1 MNKWYRPFS
10 LMLVAAMASE
20 LCGCA
25 QTGAWLAKRTSKIGG
40 GDKLVDAKKADAK
53 NADSKNADSKKK
65 SSDRDSANLAANDL
79 AEDKPD
85 NSKVAKVDSKGSLNV
100 AAAAAADQAKLVAAK
115 ASAKTGKSTKLIE
128 AVDEGIDTF
137 ASTPAAAKKAK
148 SAVNKSIEA
157 VNKGVEEKEDA
168 LDAFLAKIETPAA
181 SVKGFAKGA
190 VPEKGATSKPAA
202 NDFDFLSEG
211 VDQLNEK
218 VVQVKKEVSTR
229 VKGLEDEVADWAAE
243 DLAENLKTVSPA
255 SASKTSSTTDEAAF
269 SATKPTATK
278 PTAAGDLAQE
288 PRSEVPDFS
297 LEGLKKT
304 ALKKVTES
312 GLLALCPQAEGE
324 LLSLLK
330 GMDSSSPDSLK
341 RGLSQIGQLGAKG
354 AAATPLLQSFLK
366 HEDAFVRTHAALAM
380 ARLKLTS
387 NQSVHVVTDALK
399 SPDANLRSFG
409 TAVLSEM
416 GPQSNQVL
424 TSLSESLNDK
434 DGQVRLRAAE
444 ALIHHDGFAYPAL
457 QCLLTSLT
465 DKKENTRWLATY
477 SLAELAPESQEAVQG
492 LLKATQDPAAKVRI
506 GAVYALGEIGPFAK
520 SANQDLQK
528 LHDTTTDAEL
538 KTAIEATLLKIVKSN

>member
-25 QTGAWLAKRTSKIGG
+25 QTGAWLAKKTSKIGG
-40 GDKLVDAKKADAK
+40 GDKLVDTKKADAK
-53 NADSKNADSKKK
+53 NVDSKKADLK
-65 SSDRDSANLAANDL
+65 KKASDRDSANLAANDL
-79 AEDKPD
+79 AEDKSD
-85 NSKVAKVDSKGSLNV
+85 NSKLAKVDSKGSPN
-100 AAAAAADQAKLVAAK
+100 AAAAAAATDQAKLVAAK
-115 ASAKTGKSTKLIE
+115 ANAKTGKSTKLIN
-128 AVDEGIDTF
+128 AVDEGIDAF
-137 ASTPAAAKKAK
+137 ASTPAAATKAK
-148 SAVNKSIEA
+148 SAVNNSIDT
-157 VNKGVEEKEDA
+157 VSKGVEEKEDA

-190 VPEKGATSKPAA
+190 VPEKGATSKPSA

-218 VVQVKKEVSTR
+218 VIQVKKEVSTR

-255 SASKTSSTTDEAAF
+255 SASKTSSPADEAAF
-269 SATKPTATK
+269 SATKL
-278 PTAAGDLAQE
+278 TAAEELAEE
-288 PRSEVPDFS
+288 PSSDVADFS
-297 LEGLKKT
+297 LESLKKT
-304 ALKKVTES
+304 ALKKMTES

-324 LLSLLK
+324 LLSVLK

-380 ARLKLTS
+380 ARLKRTS

-424 TSLSESLNDK
+424 TSLSESLNDQN
-434 DGQVRLRAAE
+434 GQVRLRAAE

-492 LLKATQDPAAKVRI
+492 LLKATRDPATKVQI
-506 GAVYALGEIGPFAK
+506 GAIYALGEIGPFAK
-520 SANQDLQK
+520 SANKDLQK

-538 KTAIEATLLKIVKSN
+538 KTAIEATLPKIVKSN

>member
-1 MNKWYRPFS
+1 MNMWYRPFS

-53 NADSKNADSKKK
+53 NADAKNADSKKK

-269 SATKPTATK
+269 SATKPTA
-278 PTAAGDLAQE
+278 AGDLAQE

-341 RGLSQIGQLGAKG
+341 RGLTQIGQLGAKG

>member
-1 MNKWYRPFS
+1 MNKWYRSFS

-25 QTGAWLAKRTSKIGG
+25 QTGAWLAKRTSKTGVS
-40 GDKLVDAKKADAK
+40 DKLVDAKK
-53 NADSKNADSKKK
+53 ADSKNADSKKK

-85 NSKVAKVDSKGSLNV
+85 NSKVAKVDSKGSLNT
-100 AAAAAADQAKLVAAK
+100 AAADQAKHVAAK
-115 ASAKTGKSTKLIE
+115 ASAKTGKSTKLID

-137 ASTPAAAKKAK
+137 ASTPAAATKAK

-157 VNKGVEEKEDA
+157 VKKGVEEKEDA
-168 LDAFLAKIETPAA
+168 LDAFLAKIETPLA
-181 SVKGFAKGA
+181 SGKGSAKGA
-190 VPEKGATSKPAA
+190 VSEKGATSKPAA

-229 VKGLEDEVADWAAE
+229 VKGLEEEVADWAAE

-255 SASKTSSTTDEAAF
+255 SASKTSSSTDEAAS
-269 SATKPTATK
+269 SATKL
-278 PTAAGDLAQE
+278 TAAGDLAQDAS
-288 PRSEVPDFS
+288 PAVPDFS
-297 LEGLKKT
+297 LQGLKKT
-304 ALKKVTES
+304 ALKKVTDS

-324 LLSLLK
+324 LLSVLK
-330 GMDSSSPDSLK
+330 GMDSTSPDSLK

-354 AAATPLLQSFLK
+354 AAAAPLLQSFLK
-366 HEDAFVRTHAALAM
+366 HEDTFVRTHAALAM
-380 ARLKLTS
+380 ARLKLTT

-492 LLKATQDPAAKVRI
+492 LMKATQDPAAKVRV

-520 SANQDLQK
+520 SATKDLQK
-528 LHDTTTDAEL
+528 LHAATTDAEL
-538 KTAIEATLLKIVKSN
+538 KTAIEATLPKIVKSN